1 MSLDKWSIQNY
12 KSKDVEVLVFSKYNA
27 AKKMYFQNEVEEF
40 TDRFQF
46 VPFRIYTTV
55 ILVERHSNRLD
66 FKLF

>member
-40 TDRFQF
+40 YGQISVCSF
-46 VPFRIYTTV
+46 VYLHNSDSARKT
-55 ILVERHSNRLD
+55 
-66 FKLF
+66 FKQT